1 MTTKANDHLSIPEG
15 LTNDGKRAAKIIRD
29 YLVANELTWA
39 ESDLFMAPQQWADR
53 GEGYGEGSVLIL
65 LHETGDAGEAL
76 SYDMAAYAPR
86 PYYHLEKLRQI
97 LADAGFFSEQMYS
110 WSSAVYVN

>member
-1 MTTKANDHLSIPEG
+1 MTTKANDHLNIPAG
-15 LTNDGKRAAKIIRD
+15 LSNDGKRAAKIIRD
-29 YLVANELTWA
+29 YLIANDMTWM
-39 ESDLFMAPQQWADR
+39 ECGLFMSPKEWRDR
-53 GEGYGEGSVLIL
+53 GESYGEGSILIL

-76 SYDMAAYAPR
+76 SYDSAAYAPR